1 MIIIKGKS
9 ASSGVAVAPIAAKPD
24 ASDEDRV
31 TLLTSLNP
39 EAELRRF
46 HAAQEKV
53 IAQLGEL
60 AEKARQEIGEEEAGI
75 FETHQMML
83 QDPDL
88 VDMIEGLMTDNHL
101 TAEGAVERAGEQFA
115 AMLESMDDEYMKAR
129 AADVHDIMGQVLRTL
144 MKRDFDWAAKIDHP
158 VIICA
163 DDLTPSETVQLNKD
177 FIMGFVT
184 SGGSANSHTAILA
197 TVYLDPEPETLA
209 SMKKKL
215 EAEEKG
221 KEDMDAL
228 KGLPTQTKTG
238 RSIALYANIGQ
249 EGDLPGVLEN
259 DAEGIGLFRSEF
271 LYLRKNDYPT
281 EEDLFEAY
289 KEGAQAMG
297 QRKLI
302 IRTLDIGAD
311 KRVGYFNLPEEE
323 NPALGFRAIRI
334 CLARPEIFYTQLR
347 AILRAS
353 HYGNVAVMFP
363 MITSVEEVRAA
374 KELLHL
380 AEVKLHEEGIPFD
393 PNLEVGI
400 MIETPAS
407 AVISDELAQEVDFFS
422 IGTNDLVQ
430 YTLAVDR
437 QNAQLEELGKAS
449 HPAVLRLIHKTIR
462 AGHDAGIW
470 VGICGE
476 AAADPELIPIFIEM
490 GVDELSMSAARI
502 LPTRKLIRSL
512 S

>member
-197 TVYLDPEPETLA
+197 
-209 SMKKKL
+209 
-215 EAEEKG
+215 
-221 KEDMDAL
+221 
-228 KGLPTQTKTG
+228 
-238 RSIALYANIGQ
+238 
-249 EGDLPGVLEN
+249 
-259 DAEGIGLFRSEF
+259 
-271 LYLRKNDYPT
+271 
-281 EEDLFEAY
+281 
-289 KEGAQAMG
+289 
-297 QRKLI
+297 
-302 IRTLDIGAD
+302 RT
-311 KRVGYFNLPEEE
+311 
-323 NPALGFRAIRI
+323 
-334 CLARPEIFYTQLR
+334 
-347 AILRAS
+347 
-353 HYGNVAVMFP
+353 M
-363 MITSVEEVRAA
+363 
-374 KELLHL
+374 
-380 AEVKLHEEGIPFD
+380 GIPAIVHT
-393 PNLEVGI
+393 EK
-400 MIETPAS
+400 
-407 AVISDELAQEVDFFS
+407 VIGEDWNGKLAALDGAT
-422 IGTNDLVQ
+422 GTV
-430 YTLAVDR
+430 
-437 QNAQLEELGKAS
+437 
-449 HPAVLRLIHKTIR
+449 
-462 AGHDAGIW
+462 
-470 VGICGE
+470 
-476 AAADPELIPIFIEM
+476 
-490 GVDELSMSAARI
+490 
-502 LPTRKLIRSL
+502 
-512 S
+512 